1 MTKAETTGAGGKDEA
16 DHGRAVT
23 GDGLENCFSSIAQR
37 PNPPHSV
44 ARWYI
49 NRAGKSM
56 QSGQALKGET
66 SLNALCHSFLP

>member
-1 MTKAETTGAGGKDEA
+1 MTKAEPTGAGGKDEA
-16 DHGRAVT
+16 HHGRAVT
-23 GDGLENCFSSIAQR
+23 GMDWRTAFLPLQR

-49 NRAGKSM
+49 SRAGKSM